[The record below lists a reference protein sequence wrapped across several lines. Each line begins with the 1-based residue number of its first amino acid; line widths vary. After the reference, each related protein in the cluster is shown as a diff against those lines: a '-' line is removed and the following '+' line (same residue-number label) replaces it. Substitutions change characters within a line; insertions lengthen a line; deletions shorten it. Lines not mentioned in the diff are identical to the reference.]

1 MISISWIKKDG
12 PVSRLGYA
20 LFETA
25 IGASA
30 IAWHAQDPG
39 HEVVLIQLP
48 EADAEATRRRVLRR
62 LPGAGE
68 EDPPPAIGEA
78 IAGITAL
85 LRGEKAD
92 LSTVRLDMSQVPP
105 FHRRVF
111 EAARAIPAGT
121 TRTYGEIAALVGEP
135 GAAQAVGQALGAN
148 PFAPVIPCHRVL
160 AAGGRMNGFS
170 AHGGIATKRRMLEIE
185 GALARQLDL
194 FERAS

>member
-1 MISISWIKKDG
+1 MSS
-12 PVSRLGYA
+12 LGYA
-20 LFETA
+20 LFETS
-25 IGASA
+25 IGTCA
-30 IAWHAQDPG
+30 IAWHDKDPG
-39 HEVVLIQLP
+39 HEVALVQLP
-48 EADAEATRRRVLRR
+48 EAEREATRRRVLGR
-62 LPGAGE
+62 LPGAREGG
-68 EDPPPAIGEA
+68 PPAAIAEA
-78 IAGITAL
+78 IALIVAL

-92 LSTVRLDMSQVPP
+92 LSTICLDMSQVPP
-105 FHRRVF
+105 FHRKVF
-111 EAARAIPAGT
+111 EAARAIPPGT

-135 GAAQAVGQALGAN
+135 GAAQAVGQALGLN